1 MNTTKALKTLKELSP
16 KELQVVMELVVH
28 AMEKDWG
35 VDYARET
42 LTDNEQDALHGKLH
56 EVLYPE

>member
-1 MNTTKALKTLKELSP
+1 MNTTKALKALNNLNP
-16 KELQVVMELVVH
+16 KELQVVMELAVH

-35 VDYARET
+35 VDYAREII
-42 LTDNEQDALHGKLH
+42 TDEEQDALHEKLH